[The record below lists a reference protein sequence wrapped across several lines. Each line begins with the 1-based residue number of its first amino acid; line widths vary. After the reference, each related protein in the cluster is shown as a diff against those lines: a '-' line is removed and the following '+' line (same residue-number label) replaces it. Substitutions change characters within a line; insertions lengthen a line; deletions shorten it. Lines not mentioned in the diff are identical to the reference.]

1 MKIQKNPII
10 FFLLVYH
17 PIFVV
22 YLLYNREIFIS
33 INNINRFRRLT
44 MRKDIQNYLEKVEA
58 NNLKDQSIAQKIRDL
73 IAQFENEKLP
83 LTIRERAYYKIIDLT
98 KELTE

>member
-1 MKIQKNPII
+1 M
-10 FFLLVYH
+10 
-17 PIFVV
+17 
-22 YLLYNREIFIS
+22 RE
-33 INNINRFRRLT
+33 
-44 MRKDIQNYLEKVEA
+44 DVQNYLEKVEA

>member
-1 MKIQKNPII
+1 MKIQKNTII

-44 MRKDIQNYLEKVEA
+44 MRKDVQNYLEKVEA